1 MYIGSL
7 LSLSFDE
14 VTGNGDKCQ
23 NGGEFSL
30 HMQVLLSVNDIFI
43 ENHPDGV

>member
-1 MYIGSL
+1 MKSL
-7 LSLSFDE
+7 VMAISAKTVVNSFLS
-14 VTGNGDKCQ
+14 T
-23 NGGEFSL
+23 L